1 MTPKNNYI
9 YSITDRL
16 GTLFVEVLGENDF
29 EIEYNRETDDKYFY
43 TKKLSGKVTFR
54 NTAYQR
60 IMILENSMYRCE
72 NQTLKIQKNC
82 NDTQIDIF
90 TGIINLNDAEFNL
103 DKCFVSFKFGEER
116 PDQCVEDNKSKKI
129 NLLAE
134 INPKITVKTATA
146 GGGVFEYKHCNEN
159 VRVSPSTPY
168 GGYAWCGSGNPEDGN
183 WQVYQHEE
191 MFDGNIG
198 TSPEPNAPS
207 QGLWT
212 ANTSYV
218 REIVELLCSEIPP
231 VGWVLLEDNCATTG
245 KKKYAKNVTLYD
257 CKYTSNYQDQN
268 NYSSSYECKI
278 LGATSESATID
289 NGMEL
294 NKIIQLF
301 INQFCAGVQV
311 VSDFFQINPDNAT
324 TTNYVTNKRS
334 NVDTLVLFQKSDVK
348 RPNASGNASKAEW
361 TLEKLLETLKIM
373 FNTKWKIENGVF
385 RLEHAS
391 YFSKNSGLNITL
403 PRYKKWFAGKRIY
416 SYINET
422 IPKKEIFLFKE
433 QSLGGDYEMEIEY
446 LECTSNKKNNEQKYV
461 VDELMTDVVLAL
473 NNPDSESKVVEDN
486 GFVLVAT
493 RKIGADYF
501 IITEPSTNETRLNNV
516 LAWKQ
521 LVRDFHQ
528 HERKVIRGKVNGN
541 PTTFLSSI
549 PTKKGEKF
557 VIPFNVCSETFN
569 PNDTIE
575 TALGTGIVDS
585 AKYKLRDNSLELSL
599 LYQSNIATIQNNPP
613 TLAGG
618 IFSTYQGVSIDIPI
632 NPQDTDG
639 TIESVQVA
647 INAYHG
653 NVQVLNKNLIRYTP
667 TAGYTG
673 FDVFSLKAYDNWTE
687 PSAPANFGIEVL
699 PPNQPPVAVDET
711 YNVFHGYPFTAIPS
725 IFSNDSDDYG
735 FTLVTTKIQTAQ
747 GINIVIDATTGQFS
761 YVPPTG
767 FEGTD
772 SFQYTIEDNAGL
784 QSTATVLL
792 IVGYKNKPIGVADHY
807 NTRKNVVLSID
818 GVSVGQ
824 QKLTANDYTPDGN
837 TYSYSCTAETKPTE
851 QGGSVQIFA
860 DGKFNYT
867 PPANFVGKDSFTY
880 TVWNENG
887 SGIGT
892 ATIGVVPEVFVKLVT
907 NHQKINGHSG
917 DPYYQKTKDYW
928 VYFYQDS
935 AGTIPLNVDISW
947 GLKINIREHQEITDN
962 GTIYS
967 YDYDWQTDEV
977 SGTNYRFYDDFIYLE
992 QTDEG
997 TGFVNTRD
1005 VLITL
1010 LAGNYTI
1017 I

>member
-1 MTPKNNYI
+1 MTPKNNFI

-16 GTLFVEVLGENDF
+16 GTLLVEVLGENDF
-29 EIEYNRETDDKYFY
+29 EIEYNRESDDKYFY
-43 TKKLSGKVTFR
+43 TKKLSGKLTFR

-72 NQTLKIQKNC
+72 NQTLKIQRNC
-82 NDTQIDIF
+82 NGTQKDIF
-90 TGIINLNDAEFNL
+90 IGIINLNDAEFNL
-103 DKCFVSFKFGEER
+103 DKCFVSVKFGEER
-116 PDQCVEDNKSKKI
+116 PDQCIEDNKNTKV
-129 NLLAE
+129 NLMAL
-134 INPKITVKTATA
+134 ISNRITVKSSTPNGTI
-146 GGGVFEYKHCNEN
+146 EYKNCIRNEQTPQPN
-159 VRVSPSTPY
+159 DYWCGTGDPYSQNWTLISYNSESQDGVHHRVSNTWARELVNVYPNETPDPDWVLVTPAGTNPY
-168 GGYAWCGSGNPEDGN
+168 DVYAKKVLTFNCQFNATPQDENFGSYQFSETCDIVGYSGNS
-183 WQVYQHEE
+183 
-191 MFDGNIG
+191 
-198 TSPEPNAPS
+198 T
-207 QGLWT
+207 
-212 ANTSYV
+212 
-218 REIVELLCSEIPP
+218 
-231 VGWVLLEDNCATTG
+231 
-245 KKKYAKNVTLYD
+245 
-257 CKYTSNYQDQN
+257 
-268 NYSSSYECKI
+268 
-278 LGATSESATID
+278 TID
-289 NGMEL
+289 NG
-294 NKIIQLF
+294 ILF
-301 INQFCAGVQV
+301 NTAIVEMIKSACPTLV
-311 VSDFFQINPDNAT
+311 VKSDFFQINPDNAT

-348 RPNASGNASKAEW
+348 RPNASGNANKAEW
-361 TLEKLLETLKIM
+361 TLEKLLETLKMM
-373 FNTKWKIENGVF
+373 FNVKWKIENGVF
-385 RLEHAS
+385 RLEHVS
-391 YFSKNSGLNITL
+391 YFSKNSGLDITL

-416 SYINET
+416 TYINET
-422 IPKKEIFLFKE
+422 IPKKETFLFKE
-433 QSLGGDYEMEIEY
+433 QSLGGDYAMEIEY

-473 NNPDSESKVVEDN
+473 NNPDSESKVVEDT

-493 RKIGADYF
+493 RKVGADYF

-528 HERKVIRGKVNGN
+528 HERKLIRGNVNGT

-557 VIPFNVCSETFN
+557 VIPFNVCNETFN

-575 TALGTGIVDS
+575 TALGTGIVER
-585 AKYKLRDNSLELSL
+585 AKYKLRDNSLELTL

-687 PSAPANFGIEVL
+687 PSAPANFGIEIL

-711 YNVFHGYPFTAIPS
+711 YNVFHGYPFTATPS
-725 IFSNDSDDYG
+725 IFSNDSDDNG
-735 FTLVTTKIQTAQ
+735 FTLVNTNIQTAQ
-747 GINIVIDATTGQFS
+747 GINIVINATTGQFS

-772 SFQYTIEDNAGL
+772 SFQYTIIDNAGL
-784 QSTATVLL
+784 QSTATVYLV
-792 IVGYKNKPIGVADHY
+792 VGYKNKPIAVADHY
-807 NTRKNVVLSID
+807 NTRKNVILSID
-818 GVSVGQ
+818 GVSIGQ

-837 TYSYSCTAETKPTE
+837 TYSYTCTEETKATA

-867 PPANFVGKDSFTY
+867 PPSNFVGKDSFTY
-880 TVWNENG
+880 TVLNVNG

-892 ATIGVVPEVFVKLVT
+892 ATIGVVPEIFVKLVIDD
-907 NHQKINGHSG
+907 QKESGHIG
-917 DPYYQKTKDYW
+917 DPLYQKTRDYW

-935 AGTIPLNVDISW
+935 AGTIPLNVDIAF
-947 GLKINIREHQEITDN
+947 GLKINIQEHHEFSDS
-962 GTIYS
+962 GTTFS
-967 YDYDWQTDEV
+967 NDYEWQTDEV
-977 SGTNYRFYDDFIYLE
+977 SGTNYRFYDDFVYLE
-992 QTDEG
+992 QTDDG
-997 TGFVNTRD
+997 AGNIHTQD
-1005 VLITL
+1005 VFITL